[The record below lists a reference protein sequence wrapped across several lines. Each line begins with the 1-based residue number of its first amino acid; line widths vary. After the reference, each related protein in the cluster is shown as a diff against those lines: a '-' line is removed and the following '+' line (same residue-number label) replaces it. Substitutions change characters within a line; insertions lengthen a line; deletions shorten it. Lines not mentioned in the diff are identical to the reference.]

1 MRINDDKYRSLC
13 RPFDRIQDDGLT
25 KERTMRYPRPA
36 LDSAAPRFAGSLIAD
51 RLPPE
56 VSVQADLSKTIVG
69 RNMPQLLYI
78 NERFGHDATIVLD
91 SGDACWISVGKKG
104 VLIRSHKHSFW
115 GGLLGG
121 LFGPKL
127 YEERDVYQALRVAQA
142 LTATYPPVPQIGCKD
157 VILKAF
163 CTAVWHCSS
172 PARVKVALDE
182 PARPEE

>member
-1 MRINDDKYRSLC
+1 MPPVRSNSRRRLDERKNDAI
-13 RPFDRIQDDGLT
+13 P
-25 KERTMRYPRPA
+25 
-36 LDSAAPRFAGSLIAD
+36 APRAGLGSTAVRRQPYAD